1 MKYTFVV
8 ASNPPNENSSKVDY
22 LPAIHKQTDCGLYE
36 ISNALTQ
43 KENDLEAIEK
53 VSMHSSEYNNRYIR
67 PIKGHW
73 KIDSGGYKIITG
85 SVPPGLIPLANQRY
99 HFFQQENVN
108 EYDEI
113 FSLDISFIRDSEYAY
128 FNTVEN
134 IYNANKESLSK
145 TIQAL
150 QNIPELIDKLYL
162 VDHFKEINQ
171 YEIFCKLD
179 VELDLKK
186 YVRHRALGGMV
197 GIKDLTDISFSPF
210 IFASFRSLLDYME
223 CDNPGDNFKFH
234 YLGINGDYDRFT
246 ITYFDKLFQR
256 YLGENIKLSVT
267 YDTIYYFASAM
278 RMNNYIQTYSFI
290 NNQLVQYDSVAEL
303 PDDIL
308 KSVYP
313 GSLYNSF
320 INNIETKKNT
330 NSFADIVA
338 FVPLNIYSEMSLD
351 RFFEFVIDQYELVDL
366 LFRFGSFDLF
376 EYHLDLALAEMLNKY
391 PRAFTKHNIKSIKK
405 NLEYIFVGHKWY
417 RDKRDEKELDRL
429 SRLFI
434 KGINCPPLLH

>member
-1 MKYTFVV
+1 MFFSNQHYSYTGENNMNYTFV

-22 LPAIHKQTDCGLYE
+22 LPAIHKQTDCVLYA
-36 ISNALTQ
+36 ISDALTQ

-67 PIKGHW
+67 PIEGDW
-73 KIDSGGYKIITG
+73 KIDSGGYEIITG
-85 SVPPGLIPLANQRY
+85 AVPPDLIPLANQRY

-113 FSLDISFIRDSEYAY
+113 FSLDTPFIGNSEYAY

-150 QNIPELIDKLYL
+150 QDIPELIDKLYL

-171 YEIFCKLD
+171 YEIFCKLND
-179 VELDLKK
+179 ELELKR

-197 GIKDLTDISFSPF
+197 GIKDLTSISFSPF
-210 IFASFRSLLDYME
+210 IFASYRSLHGYME

-246 ITYFDKLFQR
+246 IAYFDKLFQR
-256 YLGENIKLSVT
+256 YLGGNVKLSIT
-267 YDTIYYFASAM
+267 YDTINYLRSAM
-278 RMNNYIQTYSFI
+278 FMNNNIQAYSFI
-290 NNQLVQYDSVAEL
+290 NNQLVQYDSVAEV

-308 KSVYP
+308 
-313 GSLYNSF
+313 
-320 INNIETKKNT
+320 
-330 NSFADIVA
+330 
-338 FVPLNIYSEMSLD
+338 
-351 RFFEFVIDQYELVDL
+351 R
-366 LFRFGSFDLF
+366 
-376 EYHLDLALAEMLNKY
+376 
-391 PRAFTKHNIKSIKK
+391 
-405 NLEYIFVGHKWY
+405 
-417 RDKRDEKELDRL
+417 
-429 SRLFI
+429 
-434 KGINCPPLLH
+434 